1 LIDTSVATVASG
13 TREVELAG
21 SNMQSIVEQV
31 NQVSALIGEIAR
43 ATVEQAAS
51 LENVNGAVSKLDQ
64 VTQQNAA
71 LVEQNAA
78 AAGNLSV
85 MAQRLG
91 EAIKVYR

>member
-1 LIDTSVATVASG
+1 
-13 TREVELAG
+13 VELAG

-31 NQVSALIGEIAR
+31 NQVRSLIGEIAR
-43 ATVEQAAS
+43 ATVEQAAG
-51 LENVNGAVSKLDQ
+51 LESVNGAVSKLDQ

-78 AAGNLSV
+78 AAGKLSV

-91 EAIKVYR
+91 EAIKVYC